1 MKLLIKT
8 IHEDAI
14 MPHYAKEGDCGLDLF
29 TVEDTT
35 IEPFAAKAIKTGLT
49 IALPQGTEGQIRP
62 RSGNSLKG
70 VPCIVDEEDC
80 VSNMYIQVIIGT
92 VDEQYRGEIGIITF
106 NPYNIPLTVPKGT
119 KLAQM
124 VINKVERPSIEIVDE
139 LDETDRGTN
148 GFGSTGV

>member
-14 MPHYAKEGDCGLDLF
+14 MPFYAHSTDAGVDLF

-35 IEPFAAKAIKTGLT
+35 IEPFTAKAIKTGLT

-124 VINKVERPSIEIVDE
+124 VINKVERPVIELVNE